1 MRRLPEALIETGLLE
16 GLPVRDRVLVPPPP
30 YSDDRDPES
39 GILNAEAVAA
49 YAHDLAEAVD
59 GALYTGHAPLV
70 LGGDCSILLGS
81 MLGLRRR
88 GRYGLVFLDGHQ
100 DLLSPDT
107 SQTGGAAGM
116 DLALVTGHGPE
127 VLTRLHG
134 TDSLVR
140 AEDVALLGHRDGDD
154 GYPSEYLELARGP
167 MYSAPLERLRS
178 QGMTESARAVLDRFA
193 RAPLDGVWVHLDV
206 DVLDSTIMPA
216 VDSPQPD
223 GLSFAEL
230 HELLSTL
237 LTAPEVHG
245 LQVTIFDPDL
255 DPTGRYAGELSGLL
269 GDVLE
274 A

>member
-1 MRRLPEALIETGLLE
+1 
-16 GLPVRDRVLVPPPP
+16 
-30 YSDDRDPES
+30 
-39 GILNAEAVAA
+39 
-49 YAHDLAEAVD
+49 
-59 GALYTGHAPLV
+59 
-70 LGGDCSILLGS
+70 
-81 MLGLRRR
+81 
-88 GRYGLVFLDGHQ
+88 
-100 DLLSPDT
+100 
-107 SQTGGAAGM
+107 
-116 DLALVTGHGPE
+116 
-127 VLTRLHG
+127 
-134 TDSLVR
+134 
-140 AEDVALLGHRDGDD
+140 
-154 GYPSEYLELARGP
+154 
-167 MYSAPLERLRS
+167 
-178 QGMTESARAVLDRFA
+178 MTESARAVLDRFA